1 MQPQKKY
8 SGKTKQT
15 APGRPRSG
23 PAQQV
28 RIIGGQWKRTPLM
41 VLDAAGLR
49 PTPDRVRETV
59 FNWLNFLLDGNWSR
73 LHCLDLFAGTGALGF
88 EAASRGAASVLMVEE
103 HTPAVQQ
110 LQATKDKLHAAQVSV
125 LRGDAFSVVHKL
137 AGCAPDST
145 QRFDLIFLDPPYA
158 QDWLARI
165 LPLCLPVLSENGII
179 YAESE
184 AALTQDSP
192 PEWLAP
198 WQVIRQGEAGMVFY
212 HLLQRKS

>member
-1 MQPQKKY
+1 MLPQKKY

-15 APGRPRSG
+15 APGRPRGG

-28 RIIGGQWKRTPLM
+28 RIIGGQWKRTPLL

-59 FNWLNFLLDGNWSR
+59 FNWLHFLQDGAWSR

-103 HTPAVQQ
+103 HTPAAQQ
-110 LQATKDKLHAAQVSV
+110 LQATKDKLQAAQVSI
-125 LRGDAFSVVHKL
+125 LRGDAISVAHKL
-137 AGCAPDST
+137 TCSAPDGA

-158 QDWLARI
+158 QEWLARI
-165 LPLCLPVLSENGII
+165 LPLCEHLLSENGII

-184 AALTQDSP
+184 VALTQDSP

-198 WQVIRQGEAGMVFY
+198 WQVIRQGEAGLVFY
-212 HLLQRKS
+212 HLLQRKN